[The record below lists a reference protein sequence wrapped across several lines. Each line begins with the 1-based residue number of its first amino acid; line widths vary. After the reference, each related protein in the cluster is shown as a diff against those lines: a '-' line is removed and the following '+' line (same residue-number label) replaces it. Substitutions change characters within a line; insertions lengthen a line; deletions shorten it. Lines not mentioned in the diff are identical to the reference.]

1 MKRYILALLSVVVM
15 FGCDAFRSVTSSDV
29 NSQGAPYELIVV
41 CDYPYWNEELGDSL
55 RMVLSEPIPYLQQNE
70 PHFDVLRVTQQGFNK
85 LIIKHRNILRTVVD
99 PALDAT
105 TADVQYDLYAKPQI
119 VVTLSGAT
127 ADALAEY
134 VGNYGEQIVEIFEMA
149 ERDRDIRYAERFN
162 VASLEQQ
169 IKEQFGF
176 EMRVPKGYTLR
187 NSGDDFL
194 WASYEFPTAS
204 QGFLIYEYKTNQ
216 GAKALTQRNLTAA
229 RNLFTANIPGP
240 SEGSY
245 MTTFMDYDP
254 DYRLFKLEGR
264 VWAELRGF
272 WDVENDFMGGPFVS
286 YSTLDAERGVVV
298 TLDCYVF
305 SPKLGKRNFIRGV
318 EHLIYGVKFPESSPV
333 KK

>member
-1 MKRYILALLSVVVM
+1 MDSKIRDMKRYIFALMSVVVM

-29 NSQGAPYELIVV
+29 NSQGAPYELVVV
-41 CDYPYWNEELGDSL
+41 CDYPYWNEGLGDSL
-55 RMVLSEPIPYLQQNE
+55 RMVLAEPIPYLQQNE
-70 PHFDVLRVTQQGFNK
+70 PHFDILRVTSQGYDN
-85 LIIKHRNILRTVVD
+85 LILKHRNILRTVID
-99 PALDAT
+99 PTKDA
-105 TADVQYDLYAKPQI
+105 AAAAVEYDIYAKPQI
-119 VVTLSGAT
+119 VVTISAPT
-127 ADALAEY
+127 AESLTEY
-134 VGNYGEQIVEIFEMA
+134 VGSYGEQIVGIFEMA

-204 QGFLIYEYKTNQ
+204 QGFLIYQYKVGK
-216 GAKALTQRNLTAA
+216 GAKALTQENLVAA
-229 RNLFTANIPGP
+229 RNSFAAKIPGP
-240 SEGSY
+240 SEGSF
-245 MTTFMDYDP
+245 MTTFMDYEP

-264 VWAELRGF
+264 AWAELRGF

-286 YSTLDAERGVVV
+286 YSTLDIERGMVI
-298 TLDCYVF
+298 TIDCYVF

-318 EHLIYGVKFPESSPV
+318 EHLIYGVKFQ
-333 KK
+333 